1 MAERYVR
8 VQSNTGQLHYG
19 LLQADRSV
27 QALNAAPWLG
37 GELTEQVLPVDSYH
51 LLAPCAPS
59 KIIGV
64 GRNYAA
70 HADETQSALPAEPLL
85 FFKPSTAII
94 PTEAPILYPAMAG
107 QVDYEGELALVIGEQ
122 CSACS
127 PATAANKIW
136 GYTIANDITARDLQ
150 RRDVQWVRAKGCD
163 SFCPLGPWLVR
174 ELPPDA
180 RLQTFLN
187 QSSEPV
193 QQAIVS
199 DMLFCPADIVAYI
212 SQAMTLLPGDVV
224 LTGTPAGVGPL
235 QPGDQVR
242 IEIEGIGALEIVVLT
257 RQTAAPQS
265 ETAER

>member
-1 MAERYVR
+1 MAQRYVR
-8 VQSNTGQLHYG
+8 VQSNSGQLHYG

-37 GELTEQVLPVDSYH
+37 GELTDQVLSVDTYQ

-70 HADETQSALPAEPLL
+70 HAEETSSPQPTEPLL
-85 FFKPSTAII
+85 FLKPSTAVI
-94 PTEAPILYPAMAG
+94 PTEAPILYPAIAG

-127 PATAANKIW
+127 PTTAASKIW
-136 GYTIANDITARDLQ
+136 GYTIANDVTARDLQ

-180 RLQTFLN
+180 KLQTFLN
-187 QSSEPV
+187 QDAEPV
-193 QQAIVS
+193 QTASVS
-199 DMLFCPADIVAYI
+199 DMLFSPAKIVAYI
-212 SQAMTLLPGDVV
+212 SQAMTLLPGDVI
-224 LTGTPAGVGPL
+224 LTGTPAGAGPL
-235 QPGDQVR
+235 EPGDRVCV
-242 IEIEGIGALEIVVLT
+242 EIEGIGMLENMVIA
-257 RQTAAPQS
+257 RQTAALDS
-265 ETAER
+265 E